1 MKNEEAI
8 KRLKEVQ
15 AEFNENW
22 VDYGGI
28 NEAFEKAY
36 RALAE
41 GPQGEWIIH
50 NDYHENC
57 RYGCNKC
64 GNLTNIPGNFC
75 PNCGVKMKK
84 CKVKGGEKDESN

>member
-1 MKNEEAI
+1 MTNEEAI

-41 GPQGEWIIH
+41 GPQGKWIFH
-50 NDYHENC
+50 KDYNESC
-57 RYGCNKC
+57 RYGCNQC

-75 PNCGVKMKK
+75 PNCGAKM
-84 CKVKGGEKDESN
+84 ERQLP